1 MPRRQN
7 LLHLVYLVLKEHFIL
22 LDLINFHNQVASQKL
37 LNQGCCLVLPLFLD
51 CSHFFSHYTMSKV
64 SLQPYTGSDLCLV
77 PFKSFLT
84 PPHFLNFQ
92 SGLLLNL
99 TQLGLMHGG

>member
-7 LLHLVYLVLKEHFIL
+7 LIDLVYLVLKEHFIL

-51 CSHFFSHYTMSKV
+51 RSNFFPHYTMSKV

-92 SGLLLNL
+92 SGLLLDL